1 MKKFGDITKDYVKI
15 PNNLVNDNTIS
26 WKAKGLFCHMASK
39 PDNYNFTVRSLA
51 SQFPDGKSAIFAALD
66 ELKERGW
73 ITYLKRSN
81 GQGKYKLET
90 SLEPESDNQ
99 YEAMPESDNRTEAD
113 QPQSDNRTK
122 EGEPQSDNPDL
133 GYRTLRKSERIN
145 NNLALN
151 NKDLSQGRERN
162 SNSKDQPHDYAV
174 IPKSSTRYDVKTL
187 INEEIFG
194 SN

>member
-15 PNNLVNDNTIS
+15 PNNLVNDRTIS

-39 PDNYNFTVRSLA
+39 PDNYNFTVASLA

-99 YEAMPESDNRTEAD
+99 YEAMPESDNRTKEGE
-113 QPQSDNRTK
+113 PESDNRTK
-122 EGEPQSDNPDL
+122 QGEPNSDNPDM
-133 GYRTLRKSERIN
+133 GFRMMGKSDGI
-145 NNLALN
+145 
-151 NKDLSQGRERN
+151 S
-162 SNSKDQPHDYAV
+162 
-174 IPKSSTRYDVKTL
+174 I
-187 INEEIFG
+187 
-194 SN
+194 